1 VVFFTTADVF
11 LNPCPND
18 RTIQFAFNTPG
29 ETKKA
34 QERKDLSCWNTV
46 ADFTKR
52 DKNVGKLF
60 AKAEFWFLQADIVDV
75 NKNIETLLTFL
86 AAETRRSFGKQ
97 GKEVWVNLT
106 GGTNVINISL
116 LLTAYLSGAVSTA
129 YYTFCPREE
138 NHLLYPGPNFRWN
151 FVPVMRVDWKD
162 ESLTVLEY
170 AHDRQPV
177 KALEGIIDN
186 FKQRY
191 LVKMGALLSCD
202 RKGLLQLTEYGR
214 TALRVMK
221 LPLFR
226 RFRLWD
232 WSGW

>member
-1 VVFFTTADVF
+1 
-11 LNPCPND
+11 
-18 RTIQFAFNTPG
+18 
-29 ETKKA
+29 
-34 QERKDLSCWNTV
+34 
-46 ADFTKR
+46 
-52 DKNVGKLF
+52 
-60 AKAEFWFLQADIVDV
+60 
-75 NKNIETLLTFL
+75 
-86 AAETRRSFGKQ
+86 
-97 GKEVWVNLT
+97 
-106 GGTNVINISL
+106 
-116 LLTAYLSGAVSTA
+116 
-129 YYTFCPREE
+129 
-138 NHLLYPGPNFRWN
+138 
-151 FVPVMRVDWKD
+151 MRVDWKD

-214 TALRVMK
+214 TVLRVMK